1 MEQSSSG
8 KGRVVCSVL
17 LRTAVRYV
25 FSQCDASSLWLAPS
39 WWRIWCLATCG
50 QSKHTNGQKICAIC
64 NSFFCTL
71 IPHFLHLFSTFFF
84 PLFHLQSYIY
94 IQWAGNSDYFLH
106 NLYYAK
112 LIANFVCR
120 WWMRTP
126 LDGRWKIVPPP
137 LFAEECGIIDL
148 CEVGGRGTFFSHDRE
163 MALPRI
169 QPTNHTHALS

>member
-1 MEQSSSG
+1 MFSVASHCSAVCFFSVRRFVLMVSTFVMANLVLSHLRPEQAH
-8 KGRVVCSVL
+8 KRPEDM
-17 LRTAVRYV
+17 R
-25 FSQCDASSLWLAPS
+25 
-39 WWRIWCLATCG
+39 
-50 QSKHTNGQKICAIC
+50 IC

-84 PLFHLQSYIY
+84 SLFHLQSYIY

-126 LDGRWKIVPPP
+126 LDGRWKNVPPP

>member
-1 MEQSSSG
+1 MFSVASHCSAVCFFSVRRFVLMVSTFVMANLVLSHLRPEQAH
-8 KGRVVCSVL
+8 KRPEDMRNL
-17 LRTAVRYV
+17 QFL
-25 FSQCDASSLWLAPS
+25 
-39 WWRIWCLATCG
+39 
-50 QSKHTNGQKICAIC
+50 
-64 NSFFCTL
+64 
-71 IPHFLHLFSTFFF
+71 FLHSDPSFSSPLFYFFF
-84 PLFHLQSYIY
+84 SLFHLQSYIY

-126 LDGRWKIVPPP
+126 LDGRWKNVPPP